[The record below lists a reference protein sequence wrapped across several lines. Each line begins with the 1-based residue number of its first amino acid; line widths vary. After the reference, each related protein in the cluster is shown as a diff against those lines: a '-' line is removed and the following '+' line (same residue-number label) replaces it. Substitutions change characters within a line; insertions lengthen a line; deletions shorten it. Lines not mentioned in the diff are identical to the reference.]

1 ERRRAHGVAA
11 LRGQGQERQEV
22 AGKGEDTVQR
32 GVLHPHGREQQPQG
46 GGREAGA
53 PQCVRGGAQVNV
65 ETAIREIKALELTPD
80 TVVVIR
86 TDNFDEAL
94 ADEFRRQINT
104 AGRPFKVPIVLL
116 PAHDSIETRMLDD
129 VIAQLQDIKKKNEE
143 NATEN

>member
-1 ERRRAHGVAA
+1 M
-11 LRGQGQERQEV
+11 
-22 AGKGEDTVQR
+22 
-32 GVLHPHGREQQPQG
+32 
-46 GGREAGA
+46 
-53 PQCVRGGAQVNV
+53 NV
-65 ETAIREIKALELTPD
+65 ETAIREIKVLKLTPD

-143 NATEN
+143 NAAEN